1 MLKTLDDKSRGYF
14 CLDCKNSDL
23 FSGLSDVYRLY
34 KPTDSS
40 FKNYDFDDEIIF
52 PCEISCCECGSENI
66 GIELNSNEVITKNKF
81 IREDGSFLAANRVL
95 VNDYNFESI
104 LKIVFLNED
113 KDFSQELLDELKEND
128 FSEWNWDI
136 DEGIIALKPKAALVR
151 FLSKGIIRQD
161 EYGLMDEDS
170 SYDSPTISY
179 VW

>member
-40 FKNYDFDDEIIF
+40 FKNYDFDDEILF
-52 PCEISCCECGSENI
+52 PCEMSCCECGSENI

-81 IREDGSFLAANRVL
+81 IREDGSFLAADRVL
-95 VNDYNFESI
+95 VDDYNFESI

-113 KDFSQELLDELKEND
+113 KDFSQELLDELK
-128 FSEWNWDI
+128 
-136 DEGIIALKPKAALVR
+136 AV
-151 FLSKGIIRQD
+151 
-161 EYGLMDEDS
+161 
-170 SYDSPTISY
+170 SYTHLTLPTKRI
-179 VW
+179 V